1 MSVHNFMTSCQDI
14 LLKTTNVDTRGTT
27 GKVKG
32 LPKSLGFI
40 LLAALISAPNF
51 MANSHPIVA
60 SVFAQNF
67 MEVHLIIVKYFSLQ
81 YSLQNTK
88 RYFMNFTRIVQS
100 TPFNPW
106 LSNT

>member
-40 LLAALISAPNF
+40 FLAALISAPNF

-67 MEVHLIIVKYFSLQ
+67 MEVHLIIVKIFQSAIFSTKHKKILHEFHT
-81 YSLQNTK
+81 YSSVDT
-88 RYFMNFTRIVQS
+88 F
-100 TPFNPW
+100 
-106 LSNT
+106 